1 MGEWRASDPQVKMAL
16 KILSRA
22 RRGWAGLG
30 GARRARRGWAGPG
43 GPGGPG
49 QGRPIITPATQE
61 AEKGLLGLPQAFKVS
76 LRA

>member
-16 KILSRA
+16 KILS
-22 RRGWAGLG
+22 
-30 GARRARRGWAGPG
+30 RARRGWAGPG